1 MTTMNR
7 YKTYFLVC
15 ILLFFVCV
23 SFAQNPLQKNISI
36 QVKSQRLGNVLEIM
50 SNAGNFNF
58 SYNSNIVKRDSLVTV
73 VFTNKPVKDILDFI
87 FKTGYEYIE
96 SGNYIIL
103 RKKPIVTPPPQTI
116 VKPVVT
122 EEKNYFVKGYI
133 IDEATG
139 EKIDDASVYEAKQ
152 LASDLTNENGFF
164 KIKLK
169 SKYKTASV
177 TVSKFFYK
185 DTTIYIEPK
194 LNQTIY
200 ISIQREE
207 DTSAMVNVTPE
218 DFLLPDSVEVESP
231 SGEKLIYTKTD
242 SIKVQKSWIGK
253 FLLSSKQKVQS
264 VNLKK
269 FFATRDFQ
277 LSFVPGTSTQGK
289 LSTQVTNKF
298 SINVLGGYT
307 AGVKVLEMGGLFN
320 INKKNVQYFQA
331 AGLFNTVGGSVK
343 GFQAAGVQ
351 NLVFDSVHG
360 FQAAGVSNYVKGKFR
375 GLQTAGVYNHVSD
388 SMKGAQIAGVANFS
402 KRTVNGV
409 QIAGILNY
417 TKKLK
422 GVQIGLI
429 NIADTSEG
437 YSIGLINIIKHGYH
451 KISVSSNEVTQLNVA
466 YKSGNPKLYSIL
478 QAGAN
483 LNTDKKLF
491 SFGYGIG
498 RDNKLSKQLS
508 LTTELTSNNIYAG
521 TWDYYN
527 SQNKLSLN
535 LQWQA
540 AKKFSVYAGP
550 SFSLLLSDQKTAVQ
564 GYQFPLPSPSYK
576 QFSFGGN
583 ATEWIGFTV
592 GVNFF

>member
-1 MTTMNR
+1 MTMMNK
-7 YKTYFLVC
+7 YKTYFLVSMLQVLMC
-15 ILLFFVCV
+15 AC
-23 SFAQNPLQKNISI
+23 FAQTPLQKNISI
-36 QVKSQRLGNVLEIM
+36 QANKQRLGSVLEIM
-50 SNAGNFNF
+50 SNTGNFNF
-58 SYNSNIVKRDSLVTV
+58 SYNSNIVKRDSLVTLN
-73 VFTNKPVKDILDFI
+73 FANKPVKEILDFI

-103 RKKPIVTPPPQTI
+103 RRKPIVTPAPQTI
-116 VKPVVT
+116 VKPVLT

-152 LASDLTNENGFF
+152 LSSDLTNENGFF

-177 TVSKFFYK
+177 TVSKLFYK

-207 DTSAMVNVTPE
+207 DTTSIVNVTPE

-231 SGEKLIYTKTD
+231 NGEKLIYTKTD

-269 FFATRDFQ
+269 FFATRNFQ

-307 AGVKVLEMGGLFN
+307 AGVKVLEVGGLFN

-343 GFQAAGVQ
+343 GFQGAGIQ
-351 NLVFDSVHG
+351 NLVYDSVSG
-360 FQAAGVSNYVKGKFR
+360 FQAAGISNYVKGKFR
-375 GLQTAGVYNHVSD
+375 GTQIAGVYNHVSD
-388 SMKGAQIAGVANFS
+388 SMKGTQIAGVANFS
-402 KRTVNGV
+402 KRIVNGV

-417 TKKLK
+417 TKKLN

-429 NIADTSEG
+429 NIADTSNG
-437 YSIGLINIIKHGYH
+437 YSIGLINIVKHGYH
-451 KISVSSNEVTQLNVA
+451 KISVSSNELTALHVA
-466 YKSGNPKLYSIL
+466 YKSGNAKLYSIL
-478 QAGAN
+478 QVGTN
-483 LNTDKKLF
+483 VSNDKKLF

-498 RDNKLSKQLS
+498 RENKLTKKLS
-508 LTTELTSNNIYAG
+508 LTTELTSNSIYAG
-521 TWDYYN
+521 SWDYYN
-527 SQNKLSLN
+527 SHNKLSLN

-550 SFSLLLSDQKTAVQ
+550 SFSLLFSDQQTGVQ
-564 GYQFPLPSPSYK
+564 GCQFPLPSNGYK
-576 QFSFGGN
+576 RFDFTNTSKGWF
-583 ATEWIGFTV
+583 GFTV
-592 GVNFF
+592 GVSFF